1 LVAAGDTRLVVADI
15 LRVAACR
22 LLVEGVDG
30 DRRRVARL
38 LRVVVEDGV
47 RLQAALLRVVADMD
61 RLQVAHLRVAV
72 DTVRLQVAH
81 LLRVAVD
88 MAHLQVAHLLRVA
101 AAGVRLKA
109 ALQEWVLMRLLLVV
123 MALRLV
129 RWAGAWALLVN
140 ASSSMAK
147 AASCSASFCFIE
159 WCRQSQGT

>member
-15 LRVAACR
+15 LPVAACR

-61 RLQVAHLRVAV
+61 RLQVALLQVVADMDRLQAAHLRVA
-72 DTVRLQVAH
+72 A
-81 LLRVAVD
+81 D